1 MMVLDILRS
10 VGVWLL
16 LVDSAGSASAAYV
29 VIIISV
35 KAVTFIGR
43 KINIIHSS
51 SVWLWVVG
59 IFKIKTFGA
68 YGSKLLR
75 VLPAPVSFSMM

>member
-68 YGSKLLR
+68 
-75 VLPAPVSFSMM
+75 